1 MRPLK
6 GVNISGVETAVMRQ
20 LVLWR
25 TFPWLQNK
33 HAFFWHRMHTGLR
46 LPLYTM
52 WSCALL
58 LMARTVELIYYFW
71 LLLLTWLKSKWLPL
85 AGNVS
90 TLKATV
96 SHLSSLSHSFILFSM
111 KFPSDS
117 LVVCAQ
123 KD

>member
-1 MRPLK
+1 
-6 GVNISGVETAVMRQ
+6 
-20 LVLWR
+20 
-25 TFPWLQNK
+25 
-33 HAFFWHRMHTGLR
+33 MHTGLR

-71 LLLLTWLKSKWLPL
+71 LLLLTWLKSKWLLL

-117 LVVCAQ
+117 LVVCA
-123 KD
+123 